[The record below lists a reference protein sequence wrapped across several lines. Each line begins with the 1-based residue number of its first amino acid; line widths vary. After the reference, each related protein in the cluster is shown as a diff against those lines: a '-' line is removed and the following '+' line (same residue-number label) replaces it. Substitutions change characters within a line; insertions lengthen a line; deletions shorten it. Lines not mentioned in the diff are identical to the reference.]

1 MNVGV
6 LFGND
11 CVMSGSAV
19 GQRLVVNGGKDY
31 LMVRDA
37 SKESFVLGV
46 NAGKFSFLTP
56 EERHDKKKTSFNSDF
71 SKEIMGTKDEVA
83 KMAGEKD
90 PSDAAN
96 GHVKPSQRS
105 SSNLMHPLTVEG
117 EGSPYDVNI
126 YNLNGIIDK
135 KNISNRNLMHG
146 SMKNISQDDPTPKNQ
161 SNLSTRVTS
170 NGDKTLPGRE
180 KSSNV
185 SSMCHNNRK
194 LANESSTIDSS
205 APNLSKPE
213 ISPVS
218 SMEDASQRALAE
230 KISQKCFELAEKV
243 LEKIPLN
250 TFDQCNMA

>member
-1 MNVGV
+1 VDNQIPYASEIKRFHDNFWLTSELKEAEIQIAEYFDWTFEFQTFFEYLQYFVNIGV

-19 GQRLVVNGGKDY
+19 SQRVAPVGGKDY

-71 SKEIMGTKDEVA
+71 SKEIYGTKDEVA

-90 PSDAAN
+90 ISDAAN
-96 GHVKPSQRS
+96 GHVKPAQRS
-105 SSNLMHPLTVEG
+105 SSNLMDPLTVEG
-117 EGSPYDVNI
+117 EGSLYDVNI
-126 YNLNGIIDK
+126 YNLNGLQDK
-135 KNISNRNLMHG
+135 KNFSNRNSMLG
-146 SMKNISQDDPTPKNQ
+146 SIRNISQDVPTTKDQ
-161 SNLSTRVTS
+161 SNLSARVTTI
-170 NGDKTLPGRE
+170 GEKTLPGRE

-194 LANESSTIDSS
+194 LVNESSTIDSS
-205 APNLSKPE
+205 G
-213 ISPVS
+213 
-218 SMEDASQRALAE
+218 
-230 KISQKCFELAEKV
+230 
-243 LEKIPLN
+243 
-250 TFDQCNMA
+250 